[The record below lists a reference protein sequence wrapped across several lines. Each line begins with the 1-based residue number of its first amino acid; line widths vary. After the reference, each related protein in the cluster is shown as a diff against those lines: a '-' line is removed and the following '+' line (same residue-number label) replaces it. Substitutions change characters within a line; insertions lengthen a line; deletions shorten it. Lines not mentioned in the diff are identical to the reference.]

1 LIGKNTIKKRYNA
14 KMRVVVVCKQPQRV
28 VAREKE
34 PQREISFKLTV
45 YTFSNL
51 LIKIHVT

>member
-1 LIGKNTIKKRYNA
+1 
-14 KMRVVVVCKQPQRV
+14 MRVVVVCKQPQRV

-45 YTFSNL
+45 YNFSNL